1 MGKEDGAGRNRPI
14 LLVLSAPSGAGK
26 TTVARRLVEDYGFTH
41 VVTAT
46 TRPPRPR
53 ERNGIDYLFVDRETF
68 LRWIEE
74 GNLFEW
80 AEIYGNLYGIPKDH
94 LYRPLKEGRD
104 VVLTVDVNGKRAL
117 ERVFRDDPSV
127 RFVSVFLKPPSL
139 DVLRERLLRRGDPP
153 EEVERRL
160 KKAEEEMAWAS
171 EYDHVVINDDLTRTV
186 GEIARILGL
195 DGQDRA
201 D

>member
-1 MGKEDGAGRNRPI
+1 MGKEDGAGRKRPI

-26 TTVARRLVEDYGFTH
+26 TTVARRLAEDYGFVH

-46 TRPPRPR
+46 TRPPRPG
-53 ERNGIDYLFVDRETF
+53 ERDGIDYLFVGRDTF

-80 AEIYGNLYGIPKDH
+80 AEIYGNLYGIPKSH
-94 LYRPLKEGRD
+94 LYAPLNEGKN

-117 ERVFRDDPSV
+117 ERVFREDPSV
-127 RFVSVFLKPPSL
+127 RFVSIFLKPPSL
-139 DVLRERLLRRGDPP
+139 DVLRNRLLRRGDAP

-160 KKAEEEMAWAS
+160 RKAEAEMGWAP
-171 EYDHVVINDDLTRTV
+171 EYDHVVINDDLNRTV
-186 GEIARILGL
+186 GEIVRILGL
-195 DGQDRA
+195 DGQG
-201 D
+201 

>member
-26 TTVARRLVEDYGFTH
+26 TTVARRLTEDYGFVH

-46 TRPPRPR
+46 TRPQRPG
-53 ERNGIDYLFVDRETF
+53 ERNGIDYLFVDRKTF

-80 AEIYGNLYGIPKDH
+80 AEIYGQLYGIPKDH
-94 LYRPLKEGRD
+94 LYAPLKEGKN

-117 ERVFRDDPSV
+117 ERVFREDPDV

-139 DVLRERLLRRGDPP
+139 NVLRERLLRRGDPP

-160 KKAEEEMAWAS
+160 RKAEEEMGWAS
-171 EYDHVVINDDLTRTV
+171 EYDYVVINDDLNRTV
-186 GEIARILGL
+186 GEIAGILGL
-195 DGQDRA
+195 DGQGRA